1 MEVTMSRLAEQA
13 EGAQS
18 ETLRAE
24 HEPLLDHAEHIRI
37 AALELPMLSPEERR
51 ELIDRIVSFL
61 QGPFA
66 AYGESEARALYPH
79 LERLL
84 HDRHALAGMK
94 YDLEAIAR
102 FAEALAVANVHDTPT
117 LQQLLYGVHAVIT
130 VHFRKEDE
138 LYLPL
143 LRRERPEQLEHHL
156 GAMREVRFEHEQL
169 AHNDL

>member
-1 MEVTMSRLAEQA
+1 MSRPAEQTQ
-13 EGAQS
+13 GVQG

-24 HEPLLDHAEHIRI
+24 HERLLDHAEHIRI
-37 AALELPMLSPEERR
+37 AALELPMLSPEETR

-66 AYGESEARALYPH
+66 AYGESETRALYPH

-84 HDRHALAGMK
+84 HDRHALAGMSF
-94 YDLEAIAR
+94 DLEAIAR
-102 FAEALAVANVHDTPT
+102 FADALALANVHDTPT
-117 LQQLLYGVHAVIT
+117 LQQLLYGVHALIT

-138 LYLPL
+138 LSLPL
-143 LRRERPEQLEHHL
+143 LEHERPEQLEHLL

-169 AHNDL
+169 THSDL